1 MHIDD
6 LGIIC
11 QPQRDGSLEGG
22 DSVNW
27 MGHALFVGALRGW
40 SIERYCS
47 TFEVRPGVWVR
58 HPIPS
63 RSMWG
68 WASYEDGVWDGCVSR
83 DQMTGILCCLLKFD
97 HKPALRSLFIEH
109 CKRFLLF
116 ATNTIKNGQD
126 PRTLTR
132 KCPDLTGPDIWSL
145 YVRGLMGPSMIKSA
159 LLNLLDLHLL
169 FAALLFRRNPRT
181 DALSFVIKLA
191 AADLVDSTF
200 VSRLAS
206 SITDGD
212 TVVSAL
218 RDYWCGWRDQPEMFQ
233 HWEAYA
239 RREIWPC

>member
-11 QPQRDGSLEGG
+11 QPQRDGTLEGG

-68 WASYEDGVWDGCVSR
+68 WASYEDGVWNGCVSR

-97 HKPALRSLFIEH
+97 HRDALKSLFVEH

-126 PRTLTR
+126 PKTITR
-132 KCPDLTGPDIWSL
+132 KCPDLTGPDVWAL
-145 YVRGLMGPSMIKSA
+145 YVRGLMRPSLIKE
-159 LLNLLDLHLL
+159 LLLCVLDLHLL
-169 FAALLFRRNPRT
+169 AAAIMFRRSPRT
-181 DALSFVIKLA
+181 DVLSFVIKLA
-191 AADLVDSTF
+191 AADLVDSSP
-200 VSRLAS
+200 VSRYAL
-206 SITDGD
+206 SITSRESVID
-212 TVVSAL
+212 SL
-218 RDYWCGWRDQPEMFQ
+218 REYWCGWRDQPEMFYY
-233 HWEAYA
+233 WEAYA
-239 RREIWPC
+239 RRELWP